1 LNIWTKNL
9 IFLNIFIKNL
19 VNLDK
24 LKSFQP
30 QINAANKLFRKT
42 SHLSQKSKQTTKNNF
57 TTLQEVL
64 KASCNSR
71 KNFKQQRKIF
81 FSSAD
86 YRVWYYENDINKF
99 FFSLWTVS
107 NGRKRKYFWKSLK
120 QTINNFICFSSLLST
135 INIKWNCSNSSI
147 LMFHCIFESLSSF
160 SVYDRLFLFVPFFN
174 SFLNA
179 FQSLRWRKT
188 FRWIIGVQ
196 FMFYE
201 IDMNLN

>member
-9 IFLNIFIKNL
+9 IFFEYFHKKNL

-71 KNFKQQRKIF
+71 KSFKQQRKIF
-81 FSSAD
+81 IRQQTIEF
-86 YRVWYYENDINKF
+86 DIMKMILIN
-99 FFSLWTVS
+99 FFSPSEQSRTEE
-107 NGRKRKYFWKSLK
+107 RE
-120 QTINNFICFSSLLST
+120 
-135 INIKWNCSNSSI
+135 NIFGS
-147 LMFHCIFESLSSF
+147 H
-160 SVYDRLFLFVPFFN
+160 
-174 SFLNA
+174 
-179 FQSLRWRKT
+179 
-188 FRWIIGVQ
+188 
-196 FMFYE
+196 
-201 IDMNLN
+201 